1 MLMQDS
7 AFPLYK
13 RVKDQLRARMLDGT
27 YSPETQLPTE
37 QALCDMFEVS
47 RITVRQALDELR
59 QEGAVKKVQGRG
71 TFVAPPRAY
80 QNIDALQGFSEAMA
94 PLGHQVSNR
103 LEGLRFLEAGD
114 AIRSRLDMEDDT
126 RVAEIKRVRLL
137 DGAALSFETT
147 YLAEPLARRLASL
160 DLATRDIF
168 GLLEE
173 HSQIRIDH
181 ANVAMD
187 AIPADEETAA
197 CPRARAGHTRPADR
211 AARVRRERPSDP
223 LRIPALSRRC
233 FPVPDAHRPQRCVE
247 TRHTMIALP
256 VTMNLSPA

>member
-27 YSPETQLPTE
+27 YAPEMQLPTE

-47 RITVRQALDELR
+47 RITVRQALEELR
-59 QEGAVKKVQGRG
+59 QEGAVKKVHGRG
-71 TFVAPPRAY
+71 TFVTPPRAY

-103 LEGLRFLEAGD
+103 LEGLRFLEAREE
-114 AIRSRLDMEDDT
+114 IRSRLGVADGT
-126 RVAEIKRVRLL
+126 RIAEIKRVRLL

-147 YLAEPLARRLASL
+147 YLGEPLARRLTGS
-160 DLATRDIF
+160 DLTTQDIF
-168 GLLEE
+168 GLIEE
-173 HSQIRIDH
+173 HGGVRIGH

-187 AIPADEETAA
+187 AVAADEETALA
-197 CPRARAGHTRPADR
+197 LGLAPLSPVLRVERHVFDANGHPILFEYLHFRGDAFQYRIRIDR
-211 AARVRRERPSDP
+211 D
-223 LRIPALSRRC
+223 
-233 FPVPDAHRPQRCVE
+233 PVPKRG
-247 TRHTMIALP
+247 TR
-256 VTMNLSPA
+256 

>member
-27 YSPETQLPTE
+27 YAPETQLPTE

-181 ANVAMD
+181 ANVAMG
-187 AIPADEETAA
+187 AIPADEETALA
-197 CPRARAGHTRPADR
+197 LALAPATP
-211 AARVRRERPSDP
+211 V
-223 LRIPALSRRC
+223 LRIERHVFDVNGHPILFEYLHFRG
-233 FPVPDAHRPQRCVE
+233 DAFQYRMRIDRNAVSKRG
-247 TRHTMIALP
+247 TR
-256 VTMNLSPA
+256 